1 MQKVAFHE
9 MNDVADRKF
18 EFAVVMARH
27 MGRWIFVRHRDRD
40 TWEIPGGHREPGEA
54 IEKTAE
60 RELYE
65 ETGVMA
71 STLLPVTAYSVSD
84 GDRQSYGMLYW
95 AEAASIA
102 GLPESEIAEV
112 KYSDRLPEH
121 LTYPAIQP
129 ELYRKA
135 AEYAACCDVALSEV
149 Y

>member
-1 MQKVAFHE
+1 MQTVQMHPLRNVPDDKL
-9 MNDVADRKF
+9 

-27 MGRWIFVRHRDRD
+27 LGRWLFVRHRDRS
-40 TWEIPGGHREPGEA
+40 TWEIPGGHRENGET
-54 IEKTAE
+54 IGETAQ

-71 STLLPVTAYSVSD
+71 STLMPVCAYSVSD

-102 GLPESEIAEV
+102 GLPESEIAEAR
-112 KYSDRLPEH
+112 YFDRLPDA

-129 ELYRKA
+129 ALYAAA
-135 AEYAACCDVALSEV
+135 AEHAACCDYTLDEI